1 MPDTDRSALLAHD
14 SSGSPP
20 ARDAF
25 FLPDLC
31 DMRMLLGVVLS
42 AQILAFVLTL
52 VMSPVDF
59 WLQLSR
65 VSLFAQAVALPG
77 CALSCGL
84 RTFLARWPLP
94 LASAAML
101 VIVGALAMAAAWL
114 GQRLAGDPDSLPT
127 ARRWQAIL
135 QPALVSVLLVGVAL
149 RHLYVQHALTQ
160 RLRDELGWRIDVL
173 QARIRPHF
181 LFNTLNT
188 ITALVRSQPSVAETA
203 LEDLADLF
211 RASLERPGR
220 FVTLADEL
228 ALCRQYIDLETLRLG
243 ARLRVAWDLGE
254 VPGASLIP
262 ALSLQPLFENAIYHG
277 IETCPA
283 GGTIHLRGA
292 HDGGLITLTIRNPCG
307 APSQKRHG
315 LATANIRQRWAL
327 CFGERARWRV
337 RQDAGTYEVVLVF
350 PCWPGVGGPEAGVR

>member
-1 MPDTDRSALLAHD
+1 
-14 SSGSPP
+14 
-20 ARDAF
+20 
-25 FLPDLC
+25 
-31 DMRMLLGVVLS
+31 MRRLLGVVLS

-65 VSLFAQAVALPG
+65 VSLFAQAVALPA
-77 CALSCGL
+77 CALSCVL
-84 RTFLARWPLP
+84 RTPLARMPLP
-94 LASAAML
+94 VASAVML
-101 VIVGALAMAAAWL
+101 GIVAVLAMAAAWV
-114 GQRLAGDPDSLPT
+114 GQRLSGDAGSWP
-127 ARRWQAIL
+127 ARPWRALL

-188 ITALVRSQPSVAETA
+188 ITALVRSRPNLAETA

-243 ARLRVAWDLGE
+243 ARLNVEWDLGA
-254 VPGASLIP
+254 VPGETLIP

-277 IETCPA
+277 IETCPG
-283 GGTIHLRGA
+283 GGTIRLRVVHEG
-292 HDGGLITLTIRNPCG
+292 DLITLTMRNPRG
-307 APSQKRHG
+307 GPPGKRRG
-315 LATANIRQRWAL
+315 LALANIRQRWAL
-327 CFGERARWRV
+327 CFGEQARWQI
-337 RQDAGTYEVVLVF
+337 RQDAAVYEVVLVF
-350 PCWPGVGGPEAGVR
+350 PCRMRSGGWEAGDR